1 MTDRPSNSYI
11 DKPDVPPDAVPGHH
25 ALLSLH
31 ALSGSF
37 KGVDLG
43 VLPEF
48 RSSSPATA
56 LRAVA
61 EAPEDEIPVS
71 ARLSVLYDLAKAGPD
86 LQGAEDE
93 YRRLAESVA
102 GARGLDAG
110 QLLTDLK
117 QSASGMMSL
126 RETPSGRALPY
137 HETAFIGQDVCSIRT
152 VQVGG
157 LAGTWIFSE
166 FETDATFESVA
177 EWVDPR
183 NWPERGP
190 MLFKRMDI
198 VGAAAPVDIP
208 PERDGHWHGVFHE
221 EVQLVQRLNTLLHC
235 DFWQTDRSAGMTY
248 ELDVSLDDELD
259 VDRGFLLVNDL
270 GAVRRVKAL
279 KIVGFT
285 NDVWDRVAQIVCPFW
300 TDFVRAAVEGGSS
313 SVPKPGTHTPVT
325 PSGRP
330 RWGDTFQEWVDL
342 FGDAARTYFDLFD
355 DVTSRVGSGGYGASD
370 LLTDGTKYWSQLATD
385 WARAWSYSLDT
396 LDQVA
401 DQGPVAGLKPSV
413 RARAGAGAPPY
424 AGAATGARTAAGAPG
439 VLGAT
444 TAAATQ
450 GDGTIIPV
458 PGLREGDRP
467 VCSDLMSIEAGGAK
481 LTTREISVSVQA
493 LDEGTYG
500 VRLQTANTSLAPG
513 LYVGRLTTPEGATLA
528 PVQLYLSRAT
538 GA

>member
-11 DKPDVPPDAVPGHH
+11 DKSDIPPDAVPAHH
-25 ALLSLH
+25 AVLSLH
-31 ALSGSF
+31 AMSGAF

-48 RSSSPATA
+48 RSSSTATA

-61 EAPEDEIPVS
+61 EAPEDEVPIS
-71 ARLSVLYDLAKAGPD
+71 ARLSVLFDLAKAQFPD
-86 LQGAEDE
+86 FQAAEGE
-93 YRRLAESVA
+93 YRLLAESVA

-110 QLLTDLK
+110 QLLSDLK
-117 QSASGMMSL
+117 QSASGMMPL

-137 HETAFIGQDVCSIRT
+137 HETAFMGQDVCSTRT

-190 MLFKRMDI
+190 LLFKRMDI
-198 VGAAAPVDIP
+198 VGAPAPVDIP

-221 EVQLVQRLNTLLHC
+221 EVQLVKRLNTLLHC
-235 DFWQTDRSAGMTY
+235 DFWQADRAAGMTY
-248 ELDVSLDDELD
+248 ELDLSLDDELD

-270 GAVRRVKAL
+270 GPVRRVKAL

-342 FGDAARTYFDLFD
+342 YGDAARTYFDLFD
-355 DVTSRVGSGGYGASD
+355 DVTSRVGSGGYGTSD
-370 LLTDGTKYWSQLATD
+370 LLSDGATYWSQLATD
-385 WARAWSYSLDT
+385 WARAWSYSFDT

-401 DQGPVAGLKPSV
+401 DQGPVAGLKPPV
-413 RARAGAGAPPY
+413 RARAGAGAP
-424 AGAATGARTAAGAPG
+424 TGARTPGGAPG
-439 VLGAT
+439 VVGAT
-444 TAAATQ
+444 PTAAPTQ

-458 PGLREGDRP
+458 PGLGEGDRP
-467 VCSDLMSIEAGGAK
+467 VCSDLVSIEAGGAK
-481 LTTREISVSVQA
+481 LTAREISVSVQA
-493 LDEGTYG
+493 LDDGTYG

-513 LYVGRLTTPEGATLA
+513 LYVGQLTTPQGTALA